1 MKSSSKF
8 LLSSSI
14 VLLALF
20 ALNSIAQSRQRP
32 QLRTDSTPPDRSNQH
47 RVNNYAD
54 VLDKVTPAVVGVF
67 TSQLVTSRSGST
79 SPLEEYLRQ
88 YFNRPAPPGRNS
100 TKNARFL
107 PVWGQVLSVS
117 PDTGCSNT
125 NNHVVTQ
132 NGEVVDEIV
141 VKLTD
146 GREFNAKVMKADA
159 PTDVAIL
166 KVDASNLPTAV
177 ITDSNHLRV
186 SDVSSQSAI
195 PSRWVQ
201 PLRWASVSAAGRTN
215 LGLLGG
221 GGYENF
227 IQTDASINMGNSGGA
242 LVDSQGRLIGINT
255 AIMSRTGGNIGLGF
269 SIPINLARNV
279 MGSLVDKGV
288 VERGAIGV
296 MLEGMT
302 QEMAANLGL
311 SRPVGALVRQVV
323 PGKAGAKA
331 GLRDGDVILK
341 VNGQDIEDYAQLR
354 LIISQK
360 APGTRVELDILR
372 NKTPRSIQVVLG
384 SLGGLTANLNPNEW
398 PIPGLELESVTSQY
412 RNLYGIPK
420 DVEGVV
426 VSSIHDSYDFGR
438 QITEGTVICEINGEQ
453 STSVAKAQL
462 LIRSGVNRLY
472 VWRKGI
478 GYRFIAIRKE

>member
-1 MKSSSKF
+1 MKPLSKF
-8 LLSSSI
+8 LLSSSL

-20 ALNSIAQSRQRP
+20 ALDSIAQSRQRP
-32 QLRTDSTPPDRSNQH
+32 QLRTDSTPPDRSNQQ
-47 RVNNYAD
+47 RVNSYAE

-88 YFNRPAPPGRNS
+88 YFNRPAPQGRNS
-100 TKNARFL
+100 NQERKV
-107 PVWGQVLSVS
+107 PSGVGSGVIVS
-117 PDTGCSNT
+117 PDGYVLT

-146 GREFNAKVMKADA
+146 GREFNAKVIGADA
-159 PTDVAIL
+159 PTDVAVL

-186 SDVSSQSAI
+186 GDIVFAI
-195 PSRWVQ
+195 GN
-201 PLRWASVSAAGRTN
+201 PLQVGTTVTMGIVSATGRTN

-302 QEMAANLGL
+302 PEMAANLGL

-384 SLGGLTANLNPNEW
+384 SLGGLTANLNPNDW

-426 VSSIHDSYDFGR
+426 VSSIHDSYDYGR

-472 VWRKGI
+472 VWRKGV